1 MHAKKGLQ
9 PRGSNNFFYFVLKKI
24 KKNIMMSKFW
34 LYLGILLA
42 CSGIGTG
49 LGIFLIVLYV
59 WADIKESINNNA
71 VNNMDEENYN
81 PNFYSKETAEEMK

>member
-1 MHAKKGLQ
+1 
-9 PRGSNNFFYFVLKKI
+9 
-24 KKNIMMSKFW
+24 MMSKFW

-59 WADIKESINNNA
+59 WADIKESINTNTT
-71 VNNMDEENYN
+71 NNMNEENSSGYY
-81 PNFYSKETAEEMK
+81 YSEETAEEMK

>member
-1 MHAKKGLQ
+1 
-9 PRGSNNFFYFVLKKI
+9 
-24 KKNIMMSKFW
+24 MMSKFW

-49 LGIFLIVLYV
+49 HGIFLIVLYV
-59 WADIKESINNNA
+59 WADIKESINKNA
-71 VNNMDEENYN
+71 VNNTNEENYN

>member
-1 MHAKKGLQ
+1 
-9 PRGSNNFFYFVLKKI
+9 
-24 KKNIMMSKFW
+24 MMSKFW

-71 VNNMDEENYN
+71 VNNTNEENYN
-81 PNFYSKETAEEMK
+81 QNF

>member
-1 MHAKKGLQ
+1 
-9 PRGSNNFFYFVLKKI
+9 
-24 KKNIMMSKFW
+24 MMSKFW

-59 WADIKESINNNA
+59 WADIKESINTNTTNNT
-71 VNNMDEENYN
+71 NEENSSGYY
-81 PNFYSKETAEEMK
+81 YSEETAEEMK

>member
-1 MHAKKGLQ
+1 
-9 PRGSNNFFYFVLKKI
+9 
-24 KKNIMMSKFW
+24 MSKFW

-59 WADIKESINNNA
+59 WADIKESINTNTT
-71 VNNMDEENYN
+71 NNMNEENSSGYY
-81 PNFYSKETAEEMK
+81 YSEETAEEMK

>member
-1 MHAKKGLQ
+1 
-9 PRGSNNFFYFVLKKI
+9 
-24 KKNIMMSKFW
+24 MSKFW

-59 WADIKESINNNA
+59 WADIKESINNNTT
-71 VNNMDEENYN
+71 NNMNEENSNGYY
-81 PNFYSKETAEEMK
+81 YSEETAEEMK

>member
-1 MHAKKGLQ
+1 
-9 PRGSNNFFYFVLKKI
+9 
-24 KKNIMMSKFW
+24 MMSKFW

-59 WADIKESINNNA
+59 WADIKESISNNA
-71 VNNMDEENYN
+71 VNNTNEENSGRYY
-81 PNFYSKETAEEMK
+81 YSEETAEEMK